1 MSEPEVMV
9 FGEGAT
15 GRAAS
20 SIDPNLLLALQN
32 GGGFGGNSN
41 WIWILFLWMM
51 WQNGGFNNFRNGGG
65 SFAELSAQI
74 NGNEGRQYL
83 AEIMN
88 GRFDNLGQLAQIVNT
103 SVETVK
109 SGIFNLQSAIQTV
122 GSQVGMSGLQ
132 TINAIQAGNASLS
145 QQLCQCCCENR
156 LAICQQ
162 TNALQSTLAANH
174 ADDILQA
181 EKNAAALQLQLAQL
195 DGSDKLA
202 VCQQTNTLQNQA
214 ERDTNAILNAIA
226 GQNTLITKEFCDLKE
241 RELQNKID
249 TQGDIITQL
258 RNQISNDHQTLQFN
272 AAFHAL
278 DDKIDA
284 IAAKQP
290 NTVPVQWPNLI
301 GVNAT
306 PYLGQSYY
314 PGGNYGGWGSG
325 FNGGVIL

>member
-1 MSEPEVMV
+1 MGENGV
-9 FGEGAT
+9 FVFPDAAT
-15 GRAAS
+15 GHAAS

-32 GGGFGGNSN
+32 NGGFGGGNGAWW
-41 WIWILFLWMM
+41 WIMFMWMM
-51 WQNGGFNNFRNGGG
+51 WDRNGRNGNFNEYLA
-65 SFAELSAQI
+65 SV

-88 GRFDNLGQLAQIVNT
+88 GRFDNLNTLAQMLNT
-103 SVETVK
+103 SVE
-109 SGIFNLQSAIQTV
+109 GIKTNIFGLQNSITQVA
-122 GSQVGMSGLQ
+122 GQVGMTGLQ
-132 TINAIQAGNASLS
+132 TINAIQAGNTSILS
-145 QQLCQCCCENR
+145 KLCECCCENR

-181 EKNAAALQLQLAQL
+181 EKNAAGLQLQLAQL
-195 DGSDKLA
+195 DGADKLA
-202 VCQQTNTLQNQA
+202 ICQQTNTLQNQA

-258 RNQISNDHQTLQFN
+258 RNQISNDKQTLQFN

-290 NTVPVQWPNLI
+290 NTVPVQWPNLV

-306 PYLGQSYY
+306 PYIGQGYY
-314 PGGNYGGWGSG
+314 PGGNFGGWGSG
-325 FNGGVIL
+325 FGGGIVY

>member
-1 MSEPEVMV
+1 MGENGV
-9 FGEGAT
+9 FVFPDAAT
-15 GRAAS
+15 GHAAS

-32 GGGFGGNSN
+32 NGGFGGGNGAWW
-41 WIWILFLWMM
+41 WIMFMWMM
-51 WQNGGFNNFRNGGG
+51 WDRNGRNGNFNDYLA
-65 SFAELSAQI
+65 SV

-83 AEIMN
+83 ADIMN
-88 GRFDNLGQLAQIVNT
+88 GRFDNLNTLAQMLNT
-103 SVETVK
+103 SVE
-109 SGIFNLQSAIQTV
+109 GIKAGVYGLQNSIT
-122 GSQVGMSGLQ
+122 QVAGQIGMSGLQ
-132 TINAIQAGNASLS
+132 TINAIQAGNTSILS
-145 QQLCQCCCENR
+145 KLCECCCENR

-181 EKNAAALQLQLAQL
+181 EKNAAGLQLQLAQL
-195 DGSDKLA
+195 DGADKLA
-202 VCQQTNTLQNQA
+202 ICQQTNTLQNQA

-241 RELQNKID
+241 RELQNKIN

-258 RNQISNDHQTLQFN
+258 RNQISNDKQTLQFN

-290 NTVPVQWPNLI
+290 NTVPVQWPNLV

-306 PYLGQSYY
+306 PYIGQGYY
-314 PGGNYGGWGSG
+314 PGGNFGGWGSG
-325 FNGGVIL
+325 FGGGIVY

>member
-1 MSEPEVMV
+1 MGENGVLV
-9 FGEGAT
+9 FPDAAARG
-15 GRAAS
+15 AAS

-32 GGGFGGNSN
+32 NGGFGGGNGAWW
-41 WIWILFLWMM
+41 WIMFMWMM
-51 WQNGGFNNFRNGGG
+51 WDRNGRNGNFNDYLA
-65 SFAELSAQI
+65 SV

-83 AEIMN
+83 ADIMN
-88 GRFDNLGQLAQIVNT
+88 GRFDNLNTLAQMVNT
-103 SVETVK
+103 SVEGIK
-109 SGIFNLQSAIQTV
+109 SGVFGLQNSIT
-122 GSQVGMSGLQ
+122 QVAGQIGMSGLQ
-132 TINAIQAGNASLS
+132 TINAIQAGDTSILS
-145 QQLCQCCCENR
+145 KLCECCCENR

-162 TNALQSTLAANH
+162 TNALQSTLATNH

-181 EKNAAALQLQLAQL
+181 EKNAAGLQLQLAQL
-195 DGSDKLA
+195 DGADKLA
-202 VCQQTNTLQNQA
+202 ICQQTNTLQNQA

-241 RELQNKID
+241 RELQNKIN

-278 DDKIDA
+278 DDKIDG

-290 NTVPVQWPNLI
+290 NTVPVQWPNLV

-306 PYLGQSYY
+306 PYIGQGYY
-314 PGGNYGGWGSG
+314 PGGNFGGWGSG
-325 FNGGVIL
+325 FGGGIVY

>member
-1 MSEPEVMV
+1 MGENGVLV
-9 FGEGAT
+9 FPDAAAKG
-15 GRAAS
+15 AAS

-32 GGGFGGNSN
+32 NGGFGGGNGAW
-41 WIWILFLWMM
+41 WIMFMWMM
-51 WQNGGFNNFRNGGG
+51 WSQNGRNGNFNDYLA
-65 SFAELSAQI
+65 SV

-88 GRFDNLGQLAQIVNT
+88 GRFDNLNSLAQILNT
-103 SVETVK
+103 GVETVK
-109 SGIFNLQSAIQTV
+109 SGIFSLQNSINQV

-132 TINAIQAGNASLS
+132 TINAIQAGNSSILS
-145 QQLCQCCCENR
+145 KLCECCCENR

-174 ADDILQA
+174 AADILQA
-181 EKNAAALQLQLAQL
+181 EKNAASLQLQLAQL

-214 ERDTNAILNAIA
+214 ERDTNAILNAIN

-258 RNQISNDHQTLQFN
+258 RNQISNDKQTLQFN
-272 AAFHAL
+272 AAFKAL

-290 NTVPVQWPNLI
+290 NTVPVQWPNLVA
-301 GVNAT
+301 VNAT
-306 PYLGQSYY
+306 PYA
-314 PGGNYGGWGSG
+314 GGYGYGNG
-325 FNGGVIL
+325 FGGGIVF

>member
-1 MSEPEVMV
+1 MFM
-9 FGEGAT
+9 
-15 GRAAS
+15 
-20 SIDPNLLLALQN
+20 
-32 GGGFGGNSN
+32 
-41 WIWILFLWMM
+41 WMM
-51 WQNGGFNNFRNGGG
+51 WDRNGRNGNFNEYLA
-65 SFAELSAQI
+65 SV

-83 AEIMN
+83 ADIMN
-88 GRFDNLGQLAQIVNT
+88 GRFDNLNTLAQLLNT
-103 SVETVK
+103 SVEGIKTGVFGLQNAITEV
-109 SGIFNLQSAIQTV
+109 SGQI
-122 GSQVGMSGLQ
+122 GMSGLQ
-132 TINAIQAGNASLS
+132 TINAIQAGNTSILS
-145 QQLCQCCCENR
+145 KLCECCCENR

-181 EKNAAALQLQLAQL
+181 EKNAAGLQLQLAQL
-195 DGSDKLA
+195 DGADKLA
-202 VCQQTNTLQNQA
+202 ICQQTNTLQNQA

-241 RELQNKID
+241 RELQNKIN

-290 NTVPVQWPNLI
+290 NTVPVQWPNLV

-306 PYLGQSYY
+306 PYIGQGYY
-314 PGGNYGGWGSG
+314 PGGNFGGWGSG
-325 FNGGVIL
+325 FGGGIVY

>member
-1 MSEPEVMV
+1 MAQEDILV
-9 FGEGAT
+9 FPDAGA

-32 GGGFGGNSN
+32 NGGFGGGNGAWW
-41 WIWILFLWMM
+41 WIMFMWMM
-51 WQNGGFNNFRNGGG
+51 WDRNGRNGNFNEYLA
-65 SFAELSAQI
+65 SV

-88 GRFDNLGQLAQIVNT
+88 GRFDNLNTLAQMLNT
-103 SVETVK
+103 SVD
-109 SGIFNLQSAIQTV
+109 GIRTNIFGLQNSITQVA
-122 GSQVGMSGLQ
+122 GQVGMTGLQ
-132 TINAIQAGNASLS
+132 TINAIQAGNTSILS
-145 QQLCQCCCENR
+145 KLCECCCENR

-181 EKNAAALQLQLAQL
+181 EKNAAGLQLQLAQL
-195 DGSDKLA
+195 DGADKLA
-202 VCQQTNTLQNQA
+202 ICQQTNTLQNQA
-214 ERDTNAILNAIA
+214 ERDTQAILNAIS

-258 RNQISNDHQTLQFN
+258 RNQISNDKQTLQFN

-290 NTVPVQWPNLI
+290 NTVPVQWPNLV
-301 GVNAT
+301 GVNTT
-306 PYLGQSYY
+306 PYIGQGFYSN
-314 PGGNYGGWGSG
+314 GNFGGWGSG
-325 FNGGVIL
+325 FNGGIVY